1 MQPFFRKRPKAAKC
15 NLYYMGNVPQYIEN
29 VKENFMEDK
38 KKTLTEYEKEI
49 SEAQEIE
56 EKQSHRRRARSFKRM
71 LMVTLCV
78 RFRLRYACS

>member
-38 KKTLTEYEKEI
+38 KKTLRKKLKI
-49 SEAQEIE
+49 R
-56 EKQSHRRRARSFKRM
+56 KNL
-71 LMVTLCV
+71 LMNTNLN
-78 RFRLRYACS
+78 